1 MDKIIID
8 IGCAN
13 LVVQKYDSDH
23 PVSEI
28 IITLDDKKTGL
39 VIQDIATIRQAL
51 DEARGKITPDTIEC
65 LVWADS
71 CSEDYTNKFTIDCC
85 NDEIVE

>member
-1 MDKIIID
+1 MEKIIID

-28 IITLDDKKTGL
+28 VITLDEKDTGV
-39 VIQDIATIRQAL
+39 VIQDIATIRQTF
-51 DEARGKITPDTIEC
+51 DEDSNDVTPDSVDC

-71 CSEDYTNKFTIDCC
+71 CDENYTNKFTIPCYKE
-85 NDEIVE
+85 EIE